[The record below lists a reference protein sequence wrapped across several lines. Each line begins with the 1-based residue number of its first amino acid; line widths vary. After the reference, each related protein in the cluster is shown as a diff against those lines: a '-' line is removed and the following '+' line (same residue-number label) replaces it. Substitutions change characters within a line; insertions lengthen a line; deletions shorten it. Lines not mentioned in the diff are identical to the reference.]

1 MEHRQERIEDGVS
14 KEIID
19 CVSEVMERLD
29 KEAKLDRI
37 SAAASVFLSVVID
50 IEDKNTQL
58 NLVEAITNELMYV
71 VDSQFHINPMN
82 NKLN

>member
-1 MEHRQERIEDGVS
+1 MERRQEQIEDNIS

-37 SAAASVFLSVVID
+37 SAAASVFLSVVMD